1 MSGGP
6 TDDPVAE
13 ALLAQKEFYDQR
25 APDYMDPARPLDR
38 KAWGGIAP
46 EDARDLIYRLGPVG
60 HTVEIAAGTGQ
71 FTRWLVGQSE
81 SVTALDSSPAMLE
94 RNRCEVDDPRM
105 VYVEAD
111 VFDWVP
117 EHRYDLVLFGMWL
130 SHVPSPAFERFWE
143 KVRSCLAPGGRV
155 VFVDEDHRASGV
167 VDDPRLVEG
176 VPVVRRVLA
185 DGREYDVM
193 KVLWNVEELED
204 RLGRLGWNIR
214 VARLG
219 DMLLYGDS
227 RG

>member
-1 MSGGP
+1 
-6 TDDPVAE
+6 
-13 ALLAQKEFYDQR
+13 
-25 APDYMDPARPLDR
+25 
-38 KAWGGIAP
+38 
-46 EDARDLIYRLGPVG
+46 
-60 HTVEIAAGTGQ
+60 
-71 FTRWLVGQSE
+71 
-81 SVTALDSSPAMLE
+81 
-94 RNRCEVDDPRM
+94 
-105 VYVEAD
+105 
-111 VFDWVP
+111 
-117 EHRYDLVLFGMWL
+117 
-130 SHVPSPAFERFWE
+130 
-143 KVRSCLAPGGRV
+143 V